1 MKKPRIHDE
10 AEYSDIEQYVDQNRE
25 FLSRVLRHGGN
36 EARSYALALLANG
49 ADDRDL
55 EVIQEEL
62 NQMQTEKN

>member
-25 FLSRVLRHGGN
+25 FLSRVLRHGDN

-62 NQMQTEKN
+62 NQMQTKKN